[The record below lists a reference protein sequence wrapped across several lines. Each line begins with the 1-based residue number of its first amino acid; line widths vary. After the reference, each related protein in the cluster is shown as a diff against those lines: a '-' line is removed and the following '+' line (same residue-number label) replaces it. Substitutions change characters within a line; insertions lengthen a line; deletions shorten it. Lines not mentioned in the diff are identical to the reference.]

1 MAAAVEYHGLSRE
14 AQFSAEIRLIFSPE
28 ATRSCN
34 SIYQLKQ
41 QKNLVIRDWNETL
54 FVNGK
59 YILARVGE
67 IFQGRFCGL
76 SAKGGGGRPQ
86 FRNVLGGTKTSK
98 GEGYPPCEHRFDSLN
113 NWDKSQSDK
122 Y

>member
-1 MAAAVEYHGLSRE
+1 MAAAVEFHGLSRE

-28 ATRSCN
+28 ATAVLQQYL
-34 SIYQLKQ
+34 SIRAA
-41 QKNLVIRDWNETL
+41 KNLVRDCNETL

-98 GEGYPPCEHRFDSLN
+98 GGGYPPCEHRFDSLN